1 MSDLLAW
8 PRAAAVGVQHVL
20 LMLAGSVAVPLT
32 VGAAL
37 GLAPDDVSVLIGAS
51 LAVSGFATLV
61 QAVGM
66 PLFGCAMPVVFGA
79 SFTAVAAMLAIVAGS
94 HGTPGDNLLAVLG
107 GSIFAGLIGI
117 LAGHYIGALLK
128 LFPPL
133 VTGTVVV
140 VVGLSL
146 LRTGYDWVQ
155 GGLPTLAGLVDK
167 TAPPQGPDALPV
179 AAIAAVAALALWL
192 LHFWVR
198 RVLGSVAILIALAAA
213 TLAAATLAA
222 GRFGLIGLTAV
233 GAMPSIQMVQPY
245 PLGVPPFALA
255 PALGMTVAVLVTMLE
270 SAGALMATAAAAGH
284 ELDQKSLTRA
294 MRGIAAATLLG
305 GVAGAFPAAIQAQ
318 NAGLVAASGRGSR
331 GATGFA
337 GALLIA
343 LGLLPNLAAVVAA
356 VPVAAVGG
364 ALLALA
370 VVVVVTG
377 IRSLRRAR
385 AASGAANLIVVA
397 AGVIAGAAPLL
408 APGISQVLPVAAR
421 PLLGSGIL
429 LAAVAAAGVNAAVR
443 GRVAQPPPLASA

>member
-1 MSDLLAW
+1 MSDLLIW
-8 PRAAAVGVQHVL
+8 PRAAVLGVQHVL

-37 GLAPDDVSVLIGAS
+37 GLPPDDVSVLIGAS

-79 SFTAVAAMLAIVAGS
+79 SFTAVAPMLAIVAGS
-94 HGTPGDNLLAVLG
+94 HGAPGDTLLAVLG

-117 LAGHYIGALLK
+117 LAGYYIGALLK

-140 VVGLSL
+140 VAGLSL

-192 LHFWVR
+192 LHFWVH

-213 TLAAATLAA
+213 TLAA
-222 GRFGLIGLTAV
+222 GRFGLIDLSAV
-233 GAMPSIQMVQPY
+233 GAMPETQMVQPY

-255 PALGMTVAVLVTMLE
+255 PALGMAVAVLVTMLE

-318 NAGLVAASGRGSR
+318 NAGLVAASGRESR

-364 ALLALA
+364 AVLALA
-370 VVVVVTG
+370 VVVIVTG
-377 IRSLRRAR
+377 LRALRRAR
-385 AASGAANLIVVA
+385 AASSAANLIVVA

-408 APGISQVLPVAAR
+408 APGISHVLPVAAR

-429 LAAVAAAGVNAAVR
+429 LAMVAAAGVNAAVR